1 MGAVLYSGLVSRVR
15 RMFQRRRVPPGSRF
29 VAGEEFGE
37 EVRIDSLICPLR
49 YDIIVRANFLTYYE
63 QHRDVYAHDF
73 KAFLE
78 RPEAEAYFTA
88 WFSDASRSRPH
99 LGYDR
104 VAVQK
109 EYETRVHRA
118 VRLFDSLYSS
128 GFDTRHPIELR
139 SASTIHHEHV
149 KHIRRRL
156 YAGDGCHRL
165 AFLLSQGIKSL
176 VPSQYGV
183 LMFDEFRPRDNT
195 YLLLGKVLRDEAQ
208 YCRFISKYYCDGKE
222 IDQPDS
228 ILDHVKRNCP
238 SLLEEVSSVMREDL
252 RRLAEDSQECIED
265 QPMVPISRD
274 RGRWD

>member
-15 RMFQRRRVPPGSRF
+15 RMFRRRGVPPGSRF

-37 EVRIDSLICPLR
+37 EIRIDSLICPLR
-49 YDIIVRANFLTYYE
+49 YDIIVRADFLAYYE

-73 KAFLE
+73 KAFLAH
-78 RPEAEAYFTA
+78 PVAGAYFTT
-88 WFSDASRSRPH
+88 WFSDASRSRPQ
-99 LGYDR
+99 LARDR

-109 EYETRVHRA
+109 EYESRVHRA
-118 VRLFDSLYSS
+118 VRLFDSLHSS
-128 GFDTRHPIELR
+128 GFDSRHPIELR
-139 SASTIHHEHV
+139 SASTIHHERG
-149 KHIRRRL
+149 KHIRRRF

-176 VPSQYGV
+176 APSQYRV

-228 ILDHVKRNCP
+228 ILEHVMGNCP
-238 SLLEEVSSVMREDL
+238 SLLDEVSSVMREDL
-252 RRLAEDSQECIED
+252 GRLAEVSQESTEEPAD
-265 QPMVPISRD
+265 GPN
-274 RGRWD
+274 